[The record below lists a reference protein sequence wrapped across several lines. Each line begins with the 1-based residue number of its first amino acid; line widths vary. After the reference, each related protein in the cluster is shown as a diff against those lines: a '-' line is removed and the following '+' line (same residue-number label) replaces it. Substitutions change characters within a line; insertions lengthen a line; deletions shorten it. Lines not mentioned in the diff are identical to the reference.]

1 MSNLWRNESH
11 PFYEYMDESPAVF
24 TIVKYQVHILSGY
37 IRLCAKLSEHHRL
50 YRHNQERAYA

>member
-1 MSNLWRNESH
+1 
-11 PFYEYMDESPAVF
+11 MDESPAVF

-50 YRHNQERAYA
+50 YRHNQERAYAWMLKNFKIVIIYD